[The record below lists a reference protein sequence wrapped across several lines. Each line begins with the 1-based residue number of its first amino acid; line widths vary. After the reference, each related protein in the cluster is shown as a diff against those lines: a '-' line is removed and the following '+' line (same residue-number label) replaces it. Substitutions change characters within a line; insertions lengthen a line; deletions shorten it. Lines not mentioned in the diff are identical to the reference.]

1 MPRRFSPHSYSEQTF
16 DLHGLDGISDA
27 RLSEHLALYAGYV
40 KQVNLLNEELAAM
53 IGRGQAPSGGCWK
66 AMTIVSP
73 AESAGRGSSVWG
85 LARFLILPV
94 LAFAPALAWAPAR
107 APGVSVERPRPPV
120 VSTLL
125 AVPTFAP
132 IYFGAG
138 MTDIRPSQ
146 KKVLDDHALWL
157 RSDGTR
163 RLLVEGHTDGPADHL
178 RSVEIG
184 EQRARAAKAYLIAKG
199 AAADHIAFV
208 SRGGGQPS
216 CTERTAAC
224 RAENRRVT
232 FSTRSH

>member
-1 MPRRFSPHSYSEQTF
+1 MPLT
-16 DLHGLDGISDA
+16 
-27 RLSEHLALYAGYV
+27 
-40 KQVNLLNEELAAM
+40 
-53 IGRGQAPSGGCWK
+53 
-66 AMTIVSP
+66 
-73 AESAGRGSSVWG
+73 AGRASARGVRSSVWSP
-85 LARFLILPV
+85 ARFLVLPV
-94 LAFAPALAWAPAR
+94 LALASAVAWAPAQ

-125 AVPTFAP
+125 AVRTFAS

-138 MTDIRPSQ
+138 TTDIRPGQ

-184 EQRARAAKAYLIAKG
+184 EQRARAAKAYLITKG
-199 AAADHIAFV
+199 ADADHIALV

-224 RAENRRVT
+224 RANNRRVT

>member
-1 MPRRFSPHSYSEQTF
+1 MTF
-16 DLHGLDGISDA
+16 VL
-27 RLSEHLALYAGYV
+27 
-40 KQVNLLNEELAAM
+40 
-53 IGRGQAPSGGCWK
+53 
-66 AMTIVSP
+66 P
-73 AESAGRGSSVWG
+73 AESAGRRGDMGSRVWS
-85 LARFLILPV
+85 LARLWALPV
-94 LAFAPALAWAPAR
+94 LALAPALAWALTRP
-107 APGVSVERPRPPV
+107 PPDVSVERLSPPA

-138 MTDIRPSQ
+138 TTDIRPSQ
-146 KKVLDDHALWL
+146 KKVLDGHALWL

-184 EQRARAAKAYLIAKG
+184 EERARAAKAYLITKG
-199 AAADHIAFV
+199 ADADHIAFV

-216 CTERTAAC
+216 CTEKTAAC
-224 RAENRRVT
+224 RADNRRVT